1 MNASSMYDNAYH
13 EDNVYGLALG
23 LLKRYVKPAGITAD
37 GIHLDIGCGYGRV
50 AEPLTQALGLT
61 YVGVDADPN
70 GLASLHG
77 RGFEVHQLA
86 LGDEDETA
94 ARLEAVVAGRRVVSI
109 SFLDTLEHLANGGA
123 VLNAIRRIA
132 TPGASFVV
140 MSVPNVTHVDIASK
154 LLCGQWD
161 YTEAGLLDR
170 THLQLFSDPSLTMK
184 LAGSGLH
191 VVDAC
196 TVDVPLSDQHFPVD
210 HAALSGGTLLHQLIA
225 DVRRRCDEHATT
237 QQFVRLCVP
246 GQPIPNEED
255 STEER
260 PFLSVLVRTQGKRI
274 HTLTEV
280 FTSLAAQS
288 DIDFEVV
295 VVGHRLE
302 NNDRLAVERTIDDN
316 PEWLRK
322 KIRLLKLN
330 DGNRTKPLN
339 FGFEHARGAYVAIL
353 DDDDMPMAHWVETFH
368 DLHRRHPGRV
378 LRAVAVRQDV
388 RTVGIRGHQALRAEG
403 ALETLYKSHFD
414 LFEHLVENQSP
425 PVSLAFPRSLF
436 KDLHLRFDEELTTTE
451 DWDYLLRCVAL
462 VGVSDTSAVTSV
474 YRWWVDGHSSRT
486 EHDQEEWR
494 VNYDA
499 ISRKL
504 DRMLL
509 ILPEGSV
516 SKIRSLARRA
526 GGATAPAFSA
536 ANSNGNAQDAAWL
549 REVLLRHLLSSSW
562 KLTGPLRLLARV
574 GGSKKIRF
582 DFHQE
587 NIELL
592 KEQIRHLRKT
602 PSWQLTRFMRKRK
615 AYWWDRDL

>member
-1 MNASSMYDNAYH
+1 MNVSSMYDNAYH

-23 LLKRYVKPAGITAD
+23 LLKRYVKPATVQAD
-37 GIHLDIGCGYGRV
+37 GIHLDVGCGYGRI
-50 AEPLTQALGLT
+50 AEPLIQALGLT

-70 GLASLHG
+70 GLDSLRG
-77 RGFEVHQLA
+77 RGFEAHQLT
-86 LGDEDETA
+86 LGNEEETT
-94 ARLEAVVAGRRVVSI
+94 ARLERVVAGRRVVSI
-109 SFLDTLEHLANGGA
+109 SFLDTLEHLADGGA

-132 TPGASFVV
+132 TPGSSFVV
-140 MSVPNVTHVDIASK
+140 MSVPNVTHVDIAAK
-154 LLCGQWD
+154 LLCGRWD
-161 YTEAGLLDR
+161 YTEDGLLDH
-170 THLQLFSDPSLTMK
+170 THLQLFSNPSLTMK

-191 VVDAC
+191 VVEACNVDAP
-196 TVDVPLSDQHFPVD
+196 VSDQRFPVD
-210 HAALSGGTLLHQLIA
+210 HAALSGGALLNQLID
-225 DVRRRCDEHATT
+225 DVRKRCDEHATT

-246 GQPIPNEED
+246 GQPIANEEGNAG
-255 STEER
+255 EG

-280 FTSLAAQS
+280 LTSLAAQS

-302 NNDRLAVERTIDDN
+302 NSDRLTVERTIEDS

-339 FGFEHARGAYVAIL
+339 FGFEHSRGTYVAIL

-403 ALETLYKSHFD
+403 TLETLYKPHFD

-436 KDLHLRFDEELTTTE
+436 RDLHLRFDEDLTTTE

-462 VGVSDTSAVTSV
+462 VGVSNTTSVTSV

-486 EHDQEEWR
+486 EHDQDEWR
-494 VNYDA
+494 ANYDA

-504 DRMLL
+504 DRMLF

-526 GGATAPAFSA
+526 GGAVAPVFA
-536 ANSNGNAQDAAWL
+536 AVNPDSSAQDTAWL
-549 REVLLRHLLSSSW
+549 REVLLRHLLSNSW
-562 KLTGPLRLLARV
+562 KLTGPLRLLARL
-574 GGSKKIRF
+574 GGCKKIRF
-582 DFHQE
+582 DFRQE

-592 KEQIRHLRKT
+592 KEQIRRIRKT
-602 PSWQLTRFMRKRK
+602 ASWRLTRFMRKRK

>member
-23 LLKRYVKPAGITAD
+23 LLKGYVQVQPLQAD
-37 GIHLDIGCGYGRV
+37 RIHLDIGCGYGRV

-61 YVGVDADPN
+61 YVGVDADPS
-70 GLASLHG
+70 GIASLRV
-77 RGFEVHQLA
+77 RGFEAHQLA
-86 LGDEDETA
+86 LGDEEETT
-94 ARLEAVVAGRRVVSI
+94 ARLESVVAGRRVVSI
-109 SFLDTLEHLANGGA
+109 SFLDTLEHLPAGTA

-154 LLCGQWD
+154 LLCGRWD

-170 THLQLFSDPSLTMK
+170 THLQLFSDSSLSMK

-196 TVDVPLSDQHFPVD
+196 NVDVPLSDQHFPID
-210 HAALSGGTLLHQLIA
+210 HAALSAGSLLHQLI
-225 DVRRRCDEHATT
+225 DEMRQRCDEHATT

-246 GQPIPNEED
+246 GQPISSQEEQVG
-255 STEER
+255 EN

-288 DIDFEVV
+288 DIDFEIV

-302 NNDRLAVERTIDDN
+302 NDDRLRVERTIDDC

-339 FGFEHARGAYVAIL
+339 FGFEHARGSYVAIL

-378 LRAVAVRQDV
+378 LRAVSVRQDV

-403 ALETLYKSHFD
+403 TLETLYTPHFD

-436 KDLHLRFDEELTTTE
+436 RDLQLRFDEDLTTTE

-462 VGVSDTSAVTSV
+462 VGVSNTSSVTSI
-474 YRWWVDGHSSRT
+474 YRWWVDGHSSRS
-486 EHDQEEWR
+486 EHNQDEWR
-494 VNYDA
+494 ANYDA

-504 DRMLL
+504 DRTLFV
-509 ILPEGSV
+509 LPEGSV
-516 SKIRSLARRA
+516 SKIRLLVRRA
-526 GGATAPAFSA
+526 GGAVAPAFTALNPDS
-536 ANSNGNAQDAAWL
+536 SAQDTAWL
-549 REVLLRHLLSSSW
+549 REILLRHMLSNSW
-562 KLTGPLRLLARV
+562 KLSGPLRLLARI
-574 GGSKKIRF
+574 GGGKKIRF
-582 DFHQE
+582 DFQQE

-592 KEQIRHLRKT
+592 KEQIRRIRGT
-602 PSWQLTRFMRKRK
+602 ASWRYTRFMRTRK
-615 AYWWDRDL
+615 AYWWDRDI

>member
-23 LLKRYVKPAGITAD
+23 LLKRYVKPAAISGE
-37 GIHLDIGCGYGRV
+37 GIHLDIGCGYGRI
-50 AEPLTQALGLT
+50 AEPLIQALGLT

-70 GLASLHG
+70 GLTSLRD
-77 RGFEVHQLA
+77 RGFEAHSLI
-86 LGDEDETA
+86 LGKEDETT
-94 ARLEAVVAGRRVVSI
+94 ARLESVVAGRRVVSI
-109 SFLDTLEHLANGGA
+109 SFLDTLEHLPSGTD
-123 VLNAIRRIA
+123 VLNSIRRIA
-132 TPGASFVV
+132 MPGASFVV
-140 MSVPNVTHVDIASK
+140 VSVPNVTHVDIASK
-154 LLCGQWD
+154 LVCGRWD

-170 THLQLFSDPSLTMK
+170 THLQLFSDHSLTVK

-196 TVDVPLSDQHFPVD
+196 SVNVPVSDQHFPVD
-210 HAALSGGTLLHQLIA
+210 HSALSSSSLLHQLID
-225 DVRRRCDEHATT
+225 DVRQRCDEHAAT
-237 QQFVRLCVP
+237 QQFVRLCVA
-246 GQPIPNEED
+246 GQPIANDEENAGE
-255 STEER
+255 T

-288 DIDFEVV
+288 DVDFEVV

-302 NNDRLAVERTIDDN
+302 NEDRLKVERTIEDT

-339 FGFEHARGAYVAIL
+339 FGFDHARGAYVAIL

-403 ALETLYKSHFD
+403 TLETLYKPHFD

-436 KDLHLRFDEELTTTE
+436 RDLQLRFDEDLSTTE

-462 VGVSDTSAVTSV
+462 VGVSNTPSVTSI
-474 YRWWVDGHSSRT
+474 YRWWLDGHSSRS
-486 EHDQEEWR
+486 EHDQNEWR
-494 VNYDA
+494 ANYDA

-504 DRMLL
+504 DRTLF

-516 SKIRSLARRA
+516 SKIRSLVRRA
-526 GGATAPAFSA
+526 GGAVAPGFAPVNPDS
-536 ANSNGNAQDAAWL
+536 SAQDTAWL
-549 REVLLRHLLSSSW
+549 REVLLRHMLSNSW
-562 KLTGPLRLLARV
+562 KLSGPLRLLSRMV
-574 GGSKKIRF
+574 GGKKIRF
-582 DFHQE
+582 DFQQE

-592 KEQIRHLRKT
+592 KEQIRRIRGT
-602 PSWQLTRFMRKRK
+602 ASWRCTRFMRKRK
-615 AYWWDRDL
+615 AYWWDRDI